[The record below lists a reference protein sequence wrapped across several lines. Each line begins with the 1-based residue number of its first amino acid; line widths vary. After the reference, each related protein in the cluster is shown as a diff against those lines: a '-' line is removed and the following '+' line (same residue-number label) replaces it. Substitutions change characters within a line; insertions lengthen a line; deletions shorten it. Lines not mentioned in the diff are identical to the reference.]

1 MSGENTV
8 HHLHLMNEWIKQ
20 VPGICIDDHPKAK
33 WKNIIQSCLE
43 TFSSDHE
50 IRLRHKNSIY
60 STLWREKMIFGY
72 VTEPVE
78 HILCGR
84 YKDNYLKYFFG
95 DLEHHFE
102 LVKDYISYEQYV
114 LIGAFTF
121 SKDLKLKSGS
131 N

>member
-1 MSGENTV
+1 
-8 HHLHLMNEWIKQ
+8 
-20 VPGICIDDHPKAK
+20 
-33 WKNIIQSCLE
+33 
-43 TFSSDHE
+43 
-50 IRLRHKNSIY
+50 
-60 STLWREKMIFGY
+60 MIFGY

-84 YKDNYLKYFFG
+84 YKDNYLEYFFG

-102 LVKDYISYEQYV
+102 LVKDYISYDQYV